1 MVTNALEIGFV
12 IWHNILHLSNMDNMN
27 LGMVPSVLATLSN
40 NLDPHP
46 DEPMT
51 FVAVVHL

>member
-1 MVTNALEIGFV
+1 MVTNSLEIGF
-12 IWHNILHLSNMDNMN
+12 HLSNMDNMN
-27 LGMVPSVLATLSN
+27 LGMVPSVFATSSY

>member
-1 MVTNALEIGFV
+1 MVTSSLEIVF
-12 IWHNILHLSNMDNMN
+12 HLSNMDNMN
-27 LGMVPSVLATLSN
+27 LGMVPSVFATSSY